1 MIWYQAS
8 SVLKKMFP
16 VLHFQTTC
24 DPNSL
29 GSAWCIL
36 SSSSFLFFF
45 FLQATH
51 LKLKNRSLKSE
62 SCNMQNSLQIQHS
75 SKDFSLLTLSSRVEF
90 DSLKWMTEI
99 NSVQNVFLTKK
110 GGKKNSLT
118 RRWLSLK
125 PPGPNDWIRT
135 FLEIFGMEKGFLSVN
150 TKLKSPPDLNKS
162 AAPRADFT
170 RSHWLPTVFVC
181 IFPLAAAVK
190 EAIVPVNSYFVL
202 YEGSK
207 CSIKKL
213 LGVNIFQAP
222 WCWRRNGAPHQL
234 MWHFKYCKHI

>member
-1 MIWYQAS
+1 MCFWP
-8 SVLKKMFP
+8 KK
-16 VLHFQTTC
+16 
-24 DPNSL
+24 
-29 GSAWCIL
+29 
-36 SSSSFLFFF
+36 
-45 FLQATH
+45 
-51 LKLKNRSLKSE
+51 E
-62 SCNMQNSLQIQHS
+62 
-75 SKDFSLLTLSSRVEF
+75 E
-90 DSLKWMTEI
+90 
-99 NSVQNVFLTKK
+99 
-110 GGKKNSLT
+110 KKNSIT

-125 PPGPNDWIRT
+125 PPGLNDWIRT
-135 FLEIFGMEKGFLSVN
+135 FLEIFAMEKGFLSVN
-150 TKLKSPPDLNKS
+150 TKLKSPPDFNKS

-207 CSIKKL
+207 CSIRKL

-234 MWHFKYCKHI
+234 MWHIKYCKHIYYQNSERRKNIHTQTLNPAAWLIKPLQTGKESDQ